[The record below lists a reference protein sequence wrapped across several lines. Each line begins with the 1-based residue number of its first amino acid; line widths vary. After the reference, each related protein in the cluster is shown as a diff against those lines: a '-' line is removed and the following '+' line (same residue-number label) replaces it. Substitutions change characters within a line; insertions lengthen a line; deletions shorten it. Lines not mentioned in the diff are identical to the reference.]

1 MTGIFKGREGSCG
14 FHKGQVYDIFTY
26 VEFGRIWIKDKNS
39 ELKCPYTTLE
49 KLLKNWDVRE

>member
-1 MTGIFKGREGSCG
+1 MTGVFRGKENSCG

-26 VEFGRIWIKDKNS
+26 VEFGYIWVKDKNS

-49 KLLKNWDVRE
+49 SLLKNWNVRV